1 MPTEIRLPELA
12 ESMSS
17 ATLTAWLK
25 KVGDRVSAG
34 EPIAEVETDKT
45 TVELES
51 PADGVLQDICVAAG
65 TDNVSVGALLAL
77 LGDRS
82 DAADESQATG
92 AIEANVPTLTELV
105 LPELAESM
113 TSATIT
119 GWLKK
124 IGDHVS
130 VGEPIVEVETDKT
143 TVELE
148 STADG
153 LVTDIFVASGTEG
166 VVVGTVLAK
175 IGASDDTV
183 SKPFADGEVVKVAP
197 QAPNSQAAE
206 PATRPDHVP
215 ESVDEPAKTVA
226 EIDASSAATDV
237 TPLARRMA
245 ALTGVDLANVRGSGA
260 EGRINKVDID
270 QR

>member
-17 ATLTAWLK
+17 ATLTSWLK

-51 PADGVLQDICVAAG
+51 PADGVLLDICVAAG

-82 DAADESQATG
+82 DVADESQVTG
-92 AIEANVPTLTELV
+92 AIEANAPTLTELV

-124 IGDHVS
+124 
-130 VGEPIVEVETDKT
+130 
-143 TVELE
+143 
-148 STADG
+148 
-153 LVTDIFVASGTEG
+153 
-166 VVVGTVLAK
+166 
-175 IGASDDTV
+175 
-183 SKPFADGEVVKVAP
+183 
-197 QAPNSQAAE
+197 
-206 PATRPDHVP
+206 
-215 ESVDEPAKTVA
+215 
-226 EIDASSAATDV
+226 
-237 TPLARRMA
+237 
-245 ALTGVDLANVRGSGA
+245 
-260 EGRINKVDID
+260 
-270 QR
+270 